1 MYSSVLQKIGMILF
15 GSLSTCLT
23 LCFVYS
29 IITIII
35 WFMYTD
41 SVFRPLTDYELYVI
55 QNLGDHGLSS
65 NLLMT
70 RRDILDAEIKFD
82 KYEYNAWL
90 SERISLKR
98 PLGDFRDTDCLTI
111 NYTLPKNVS
120 VSIIIAHNLEHP
132 QTLLRTLYSIQRETS
147 SRILRE
153 IIIVNDGPSDIE
165 LHKYI
170 SANFQKVKQIEYKK
184 EKGLIYAR
192 ITGAKRAKG
201 DVLVFLNAHIEVT
214 KGWLP
219 PLLEPLIKNKKTV
232 TEPVLDTIS
241 TENFGYERSEFHDQM
256 GFNWLLE
263 RLWFPLDN
271 ASISKLPDPYP
282 TPSLEGFAFAIDRKW
297 FWHLGAWDEGFRG
310 NGGDAL
316 ELSLKAWQCGGR
328 ILTATCSRIGFIY
341 KKSEVEVQQAPNKN
355 ANKVTRKNFKR
366 VIEVWFD
373 EFKFSV
379 YRLAPRLRNISSGG
393 LIKQRNLRR
402 RLNCKSFAWYRSQ
415 VALASNSFLR
425 GGLKRLAFGKISPF
439 VAPIFCLSVRGSQL
453 ILKKCNTTVL
463 ENWTLTYRCQLKLG
477 VMCLEVGPNSRIR
490 ASKCINKFFDHHWQY
505 SFQDKAFI
513 TDNQKCLHID
523 FQKRKLV
530 LRPCN
535 SSLTEQRWLYTGI
548 TDASQDNVL
557 KMCLELKH

>member
-366 VIEVWFD
+366 IEEYIF
-373 EFKFSV
+373 
-379 YRLAPRLRNISSGG
+379 
-393 LIKQRNLRR
+393 RR
-402 RLNCKSFAWYRSQ
+402 
-415 VALASNSFLR
+415 
-425 GGLKRLAFGKISPF
+425 
-439 VAPIFCLSVRGSQL
+439 
-453 ILKKCNTTVL
+453 
-463 ENWTLTYRCQLKLG
+463 
-477 VMCLEVGPNSRIR
+477 
-490 ASKCINKFFDHHWQY
+490 
-505 SFQDKAFI
+505 
-513 TDNQKCLHID
+513 TD
-523 FQKRKLV
+523 
-530 LRPCN
+530 
-535 SSLTEQRWLYTGI
+535 
-548 TDASQDNVL
+548 
-557 KMCLELKH
+557 